1 MAAALAVLPVLFCW
15 KLIPESPSW
24 LLVKGRTDEALAEL
38 GKVAW
43 WNGKDFQVEAAR
55 KDLDKEQESEV
66 SGGATEK
73 VNLLQMFRTPNLR
86 VNALLCTV
94 ICMSGFLCYY
104 GMVQNTSNMG
114 EGNIYMSYFLGAL
127 SEIPCWAVPFI
138 IAKMGRRWVL
148 LTLLIFSGVCSLVFG
163 FIPMDFPLIGLA
175 ISLIGR
181 MTANGAFF
189 ICLQYS
195 SEIFPTVIRGK
206 GVALCEI
213 VGGVAIF
220 LSPIIIYLAK
230 VSPIL
235 PTLIFG
241 LFSLLGAVATFFLPE
256 TAGKALPQT
265 LKDGE
270 EFGVEQ
276 GYWDFIWT
284 KKTVDS
290 GCLPGNITMGE
301 EVLEKLMLP
310 KVMSYVSLGGAN
322 LKFDTESLENL
333 MLPNTMSRMPLG
345 GRDSGL
351 GESLENLT
359 LYLDEDVV

>member
-1 MAAALAVLPVLFCW
+1 
-15 KLIPESPSW
+15 
-24 LLVKGRTDEALAEL
+24 
-38 GKVAW
+38 
-43 WNGKDFQVEAAR
+43 
-55 KDLDKEQESEV
+55 
-66 SGGATEK
+66 
-73 VNLLQMFRTPNLR
+73 
-86 VNALLCTV
+86 
-94 ICMSGFLCYY
+94 
-104 GMVQNTSNMG
+104 MVQNTSNMG

-148 LTLLIFSGVCSLVFG
+148 LTLLIISGVCSLVFG
-163 FIPMDFPLIGLA
+163 FIPMDLPLISLA

-230 VSPIL
+230 ISPIL

-265 LKDGE
+265 LKYALILFCSIFIVHLKGWR
-270 EFGVEQ
+270 GVW
-276 GYWDFIWT
+276 GGTGLLGFH
-284 KKTVDS
+284 VDQENR
-290 GCLPGNITMGE
+290 GQR
-301 EVLEKLMLP
+301 
-310 KVMSYVSLGGAN
+310 VS
-322 LKFDTESLENL
+322 
-333 MLPNTMSRMPLG
+333 
-345 GRDSGL
+345 
-351 GESLENLT
+351 
-359 LYLDEDVV
+359 